1 MDQKHVFNGQTAWFR
16 DRARQKGFT
25 LIEVMIVV
33 AIIGILAAIAIP
45 SYQSYVQKARRV
57 DAQAALTEMAQ
68 AMEAAYAR
76 NFSYANLATGAS
88 GAEDTGTPSAA
99 ILRSSSVDFYTLTI
113 SAAAKNSYTLS
124 AAPSGAQ
131 VQDQCGT
138 LSIDNTG
145 QKTATKGGTA
155 ISDCW

>member
-16 DRARQKGFT
+16 DRTRQKGFS
-25 LIEVMIVV
+25 LLELMIVV

-45 SYQSYVQKARRV
+45 SYQSYVQKARRA

-76 NFSYANLATGAS
+76 NFSYENQAAGPA
-88 GAEDTGTPSAA
+88 DTGTPTAA

-113 SAAAKNSYTLS
+113 SAAAKNSYTLD

-131 VQDQCGT
+131 TQDMCGT

-145 QKTATKGGTA
+145 KKTANKGGA
-155 ISDCW
+155 LVSDCW

>member
-16 DRARQKGFT
+16 DRTRQKGFT

-76 NFSYANLATGAS
+76 NFSYEGQATGPA
-88 GAEDTGTPSAA
+88 DTGTPSAA

-113 SAAAKNSYTLS
+113 SAAAKNSYALS

-131 VQDQCGT
+131 VQDKCGT
-138 LSIDNTG
+138 LSVDNTG
-145 QKTATKGGTA
+145 QKSANKGGTA